1 MDEAKQSYQKPTL
14 YQKRRNVIY
23 DWMAREGISLALLE
37 DTEGRRDANLRW
49 LSGMPGDALLFLS
62 VDRRAV
68 LVPWDM
74 NLARLYAD
82 AEYLKPY
89 SEFDRQPV
97 HACVKAAELLK
108 LPPNARIELP
118 PVTPYPLFL
127 RYVEA
132 LTRFDAICRDSAGLS
147 AELET
152 LRSIKDEDEIKI
164 YRKAGAIT
172 DDIAQLVEKFL
183 RAGKIKTELD
193 AALFI
198 EAECRRRGCE
208 GAGFETLA
216 AGPSRSFAIHA
227 FPAYTAESFGTRGL
241 SILDFGVKYR
251 GYCSDVTITV
261 ARSPTKAQERLVA
274 LVEKARKQ
282 TLAKLRAGVSNVE
295 AASWAEAVF
304 SRARKNMPHA
314 LGHGIGLAAHETP
327 VLRLRGPER
336 IVEKNMILAVE
347 PGLYDPLLGG
357 CRLEND
363 YLITED
369 GAEPLTHTG
378 IIYL

>member
-1 MDEAKQSYQKPTL
+1 MSEAKQSCQKPTL
-14 YQKRRNVIY
+14 YQKRRNIIY
-23 DWMAREGISLALLE
+23 DWMAREGISLALIE
-37 DTEGRRDANLRW
+37 DTEDRRDANLRW

-68 LVPWDM
+68 LVPWDI

-89 SEFDRQPV
+89 SDFDRQPV
-97 HACVKAAELLK
+97 HACVKTAELLK

-132 LTRFDAICRDSAGLS
+132 LTRFDAICRDSAGLA

-152 LRSIKDEDEIKI
+152 LRAIKDDDEIKM

-172 DDIAQLVEKFL
+172 DDIARLVEKFL
-183 RAGKIKTELD
+183 RGGKIKTEFD

-208 GAGFETLA
+208 GAGFEILA
-216 AGPSRSFAIHA
+216 AGPARSFAIHA
-227 FPAYTAESFGTRGL
+227 FPASTAESFGTRGL
-241 SILDFGVKYR
+241 SILDFGVNYR
-251 GYCSDVTITV
+251 GYRSDVTITV
-261 ARSPTKAQERLVA
+261 ACSPTKPQERMIA
-274 LVEKARKQ
+274 LVEKARRQ
-282 TLAKLRAGVSNVE
+282 VLAKLKAGVSNVE
-295 AASWAEAVF
+295 AAAWAEAVF
-304 SRARKNMPHA
+304 SRARKSMPHA
-314 LGHGIGLAAHETP
+314 LGHGIGLDAHEAP

-336 IVEKNMILAVE
+336 IIEKNMILAVE
-347 PGLYDPLLGG
+347 PGLYNPLLGG

-378 IIYL
+378 IIYR